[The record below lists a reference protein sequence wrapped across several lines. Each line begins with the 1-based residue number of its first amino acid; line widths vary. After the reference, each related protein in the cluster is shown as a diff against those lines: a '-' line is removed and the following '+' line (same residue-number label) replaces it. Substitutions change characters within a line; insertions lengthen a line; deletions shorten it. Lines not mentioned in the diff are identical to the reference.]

1 MRPRERQETGEQDLF
16 RSRLDR
22 IIDLAHAL
30 VKLSRAIDWQFLE
43 AQFGSVYSD
52 GPGCPP
58 LPTRLMAGLA
68 LLKHMYDL
76 RALRLYIAH
85 YFRSSAPR
93 YGLVDPA
100 SRLAFRIERPRRSR
114 KGSKKTEATVEIK
127 PPVQDGINN
136 PVVVRQDSN
145 VQVISGKFL
154 GDFQRHYD
162 EKGYKIFDW
171 VFETNPLAYFTA
183 LVGLSKIVRMPAD
196 VSHRGGS
203 KPRSVDEILQ
213 RVEEQTGKEG
223 RAAFE
228 KFLAK
233 VRPTE

>member
-1 MRPRERQETGEQDLF
+1 MTAKAFIEGVVAAKDPKCP
-16 RSRLDR
+16 
-22 IIDLAHAL
+22 LA
-30 VKLSRAIDWQFLE
+30 S
-43 AQFGSVYSD
+43 S
-52 GPGCPP
+52 
-58 LPTRLMAGLA
+58 
-68 LLKHMYDL
+68 
-76 RALRLYIAH
+76 LRLYIAH

-93 YGLVDPA
+93 YGLVDPP

-136 PVVVRQDSN
+136 PVVIRQDSN

-183 LVGLSKIVRMPAD
+183 LVGLSKIVTVPAD
-196 VSHRGGS
+196 VSHRDGS
-203 KPRSVDEILQ
+203 KPRFVDEILQ
-213 RVEEQTGKEG
+213 KSRRQP
-223 RAAFE
+223 R
-228 KFLAK
+228 K
-233 VRPTE
+233 VVPRSRSS

>member
-1 MRPRERQETGEQDLF
+1 MPSHIQPR
-16 RSRLDR
+16 R
-22 IIDLAHAL
+22 IIINGHPTSVRLEPAYWGWLREIAAECGMTAKAFIEGVVAAKDPKCPLA
-30 VKLSRAIDWQFLE
+30 S
-43 AQFGSVYSD
+43 
-52 GPGCPP
+52 
-58 LPTRLMAGLA
+58 
-68 LLKHMYDL
+68 
-76 RALRLYIAH
+76 ALRLYIAH

-136 PVVVRQDSN
+136 PVVVRQNSN

-154 GDFQRHYD
+154 GDFQRHCD

-171 VFETNPLAYFTA
+171 VLETNPLAYFTA
-183 LVGLSKIVRMPAD
+183 LVGLSKIVKVPAD
-196 VSHRGGS
+196 VTHRDGS
-203 KPRSVDEILQ
+203 KPRSIDEILQ
-213 RVEEQTGKEG
+213 KVEEQTGKEG

>member
-1 MRPRERQETGEQDLF
+1 MTAKAFIEGVVAAKDPKCP
-16 RSRLDR
+16 
-22 IIDLAHAL
+22 LA
-30 VKLSRAIDWQFLE
+30 S
-43 AQFGSVYSD
+43 
-52 GPGCPP
+52 
-58 LPTRLMAGLA
+58 
-68 LLKHMYDL
+68 
-76 RALRLYIAH
+76 ALRLYIAH

-171 VFETNPLAYFTA
+171 VLETNPLAYFTA
-183 LVGLSKIVRMPAD
+183 LVGLSKIVRVEAD
-196 VSHRGGS
+196 ITHREGS
-203 KPRSVDEILQ
+203 KPKGLDEILE

-223 RAAFE
+223 RAAFVSVDP
-228 KFLAK
+228 LQLCYPIIGIYGNGSI
-233 VRPTE
+233 VRIRGRRMRQIKAHAFTLNLRLEWQTS